1 MRVVQVSTKKEL
13 IEFIRVP
20 WRIYRGDPNWVPP
33 IVADMLTL
41 LNKEKNPFF
50 KHADADF
57 FYITDDLHRPLGRI
71 AAIYDRNHFKFRGEN
86 VGYFGYFECVDDDS
100 VAEKLFE
107 LVHDWHI
114 KRGSVFVRGPIN
126 LSMNNECGLL
136 IEGFDGP
143 PLFMMTYNP
152 QYYAKL
158 IENNSYKKVKDL
170 YAYWIDTYYNPPEKV
185 FKLASRLEKSSD
197 YTIRNLKMKEFDEEL
212 KRFQKIYNEAWKDNW
227 GFVPLTEDEL
237 KFMAKRM
244 KMLVL
249 PDLVAIAEKDGNPV
263 GVAFAM
269 PDYNFV
275 FKKMKGSL
283 FPFGII
289 KFLIYKGQ
297 IPRARFIAL
306 GVVKEYRYKGL
317 EVALIA
323 RLLKAGMK
331 RGYIGAELSWTL
343 EDNKAINSLIEKF
356 GGKLYRRYRIYEK
369 KIR

>member
-1 MRVVQVSTKKEL
+1 MKVVKVETKKEL
-13 IEFIRVP
+13 VEFIRVP
-20 WRIYRGDPNWVPP
+20 WRIYRKDSNWVPP
-33 IVADMLTL
+33 IVADMMTL
-41 LNKEKNPFF
+41 LNKKKNPFF

-57 FYITDDLHRPLGRI
+57 FYVLDDYSRPLGRI
-71 AAIYDRNHFKFRGEN
+71 AAIYDRNHFRFRGEN
-86 VGYFGYFECVDDDS
+86 VGYFGYFECIDDHK
-100 VAEKLFE
+100 VADLLFE
-107 LVHDWHI
+107 LVHEWHLKKGTVYI
-114 KRGSVFVRGPIN
+114 RGPIN

-136 IEGFDGP
+136 IEGFDDP
-143 PLFMMTYNP
+143 PLFMMPYNFP
-152 QYYAKL
+152 YYANL
-158 IENNSYKKVKDL
+158 IENNGYYKAKDL

-185 FKLASRLEKSSD
+185 FKLAQRIERMAD
-197 YTIRNLKMKEFDEEL
+197 YTIRNLRMREFNEEL
-212 KRFQKIYNEAWKDNW
+212 KRFQVIYNEAWKDNW
-227 GFVPLTEDEL
+227 GFVPLEEDEL
-237 KFMAKRM
+237 EFMAKRM
-244 KMLVL
+244 KVLVVS
-249 PDLVAIAEKDGNPV
+249 DLVAIAEKNGVPI

-275 FKKMKGSL
+275 FKRMKGSL

-289 KFLIYKGQ
+289 KFFIYKGQ

-306 GVVKEYRYKGL
+306 GIIREYRHKGV